1 MNEKGR
7 PLRAAPLQPRA
18 SFDQRESWI
27 RSKASC
33 NASSGAACADSLRVA
48 QARDLGTIGVETDRL
63 RAHIRAMSGPR
74 YLIHEADDGTFT
86 VEIYDGIGADA
97 VIPKFDSRKQAEDW
111 IAEERRK
118 LGINGRWRAIDD

>member
-1 MNEKGR
+1 
-7 PLRAAPLQPRA
+7 
-18 SFDQRESWI
+18 
-27 RSKASC
+27 
-33 NASSGAACADSLRVA
+33 
-48 QARDLGTIGVETDRL
+48 
-63 RAHIRAMSGPR
+63 MSGPR

>member
-1 MNEKGR
+1 
-7 PLRAAPLQPRA
+7 
-18 SFDQRESWI
+18 
-27 RSKASC
+27 
-33 NASSGAACADSLRVA
+33 LRVA